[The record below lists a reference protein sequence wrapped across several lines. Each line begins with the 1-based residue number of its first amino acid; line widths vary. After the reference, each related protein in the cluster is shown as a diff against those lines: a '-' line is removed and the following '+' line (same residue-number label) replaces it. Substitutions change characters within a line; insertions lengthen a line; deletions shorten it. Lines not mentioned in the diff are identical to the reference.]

1 MQSDQE
7 SDMRELVLQ
16 MGVSIDGYVATA
28 DGAHDW
34 GYAGEDPA
42 TTKWK
47 LASLWGAGAHLMGRH
62 TYEDMAAVWP
72 SSSGDV
78 AAAMN
83 EIPKVVF
90 SRTLERAEWPESQIA
105 AGELAHEIARLK
117 AQEGGY
123 LLAHGGAMFAQAL
136 SRERLV
142 DEYRLVIHPAALGDG
157 LPLFKDLPSRLAL
170 ELVEAHTYSTGAA
183 VHVYRPR

>member
-1 MQSDQE
+1 V
-7 SDMRELVLQ
+7 RELVLQ
-16 MGVSIDGYVATA
+16 MGVSIDGYVASV

-34 GYAGEDPA
+34 GYHGEDPA
-42 TTKWK
+42 TTEWK
-47 LASLWGAGAHLMGRH
+47 LASLRAAGAHLMGRR
-62 TYEDMAAVWP
+62 TYEDMASVWP
-72 SSSGDV
+72 KSSSDV
-78 AAAMN
+78 AAVMN

-90 SRTLERAEWPESQIA
+90 SKTLRRAEWRESQIA
-105 AGELAHEIARLK
+105 AGELANEVERLK

-123 LLAHGGAMFAQAL
+123 LLAHGGARFARAL

-183 VHVYRPR
+183 VHIYRPR

>member
-1 MQSDQE
+1 M
-7 SDMRELVLQ
+7 
-16 MGVSIDGYVATA
+16 
-28 DGAHDW
+28 
-34 GYAGEDPA
+34 
-42 TTKWK
+42 TKWK
-47 LASLWGAGAHLMGRH
+47 LATLRGAGAHLMGRR
-62 TYEDMAAVWP
+62 TYEDMASVWP
-72 SSSGDV
+72 KSSSDV

-90 SRTLERAEWPESQIA
+90 SKTLGRAEWPESEIA
-105 AGELAHEIARLK
+105 AGQLAHEIARLE

-123 LLAHGGAMFAQAL
+123 LLAHGGATFARTL
-136 SRERLV
+136 SREGLV

-157 LPLFKDLPSRLAL
+157 LPLFKDLPGRLAL

>member
-1 MQSDQE
+1 M
-7 SDMRELVLQ
+7 
-16 MGVSIDGYVATA
+16 
-28 DGAHDW
+28 
-34 GYAGEDPA
+34 
-42 TTKWK
+42 
-47 LASLWGAGAHLMGRH
+47 ASLWGAGAHLMGRR
-62 TYEDMAAVWP
+62 TYEDMASVWP
-72 SSSGDV
+72 KSATDV

-90 SRTLERAEWPESQIA
+90 SETLERAEWPQSRIA

-123 LLAHGGAMFAQAL
+123 LLAHGGAKFAQAL

-170 ELVEAHTYSTGAA
+170 ELVEAHTYSTGA
-183 VHVYRPR
+183 VLHVYRPR